1 MTVDG
6 KPACVYFIS
15 PVQNA
20 LVPADPDLGTVEV
33 SVNHS
38 TLASNNATATM
49 QAVAPALFT
58 LADGNAAALHA
69 NNTIVGPTTLYA
81 NDSTPASPGETIM
94 LFGTGFGPGNTPIP
108 NGEMITTPIPIA
120 GVTAMVGGATAT
132 VAYQALVMA
141 GVYQINVTIPAS
153 TPAGNAPVVLNI
165 GGQATQ
171 SGVMINVN

>member
-33 SVNHS
+33 SVSHS

-58 LADGNAAALHA
+58 LANGNAAALHA

-81 NDSTPASPGETIM
+81 KCSTPASPGETIM
-94 LFGTGFGPGNTPIP
+94 LFGTGFGPGNAELPERRDDHYCDSDYRHHGDGRRRYGNRGLP
-108 NGEMITTPIPIA
+108 ALVIA
-120 GVTAMVGGATAT
+120 GM
-132 VAYQALVMA
+132 
-141 GVYQINVTIPAS
+141 
-153 TPAGNAPVVLNI
+153 
-165 GGQATQ
+165 
-171 SGVMINVN
+171 